1 MSMYTSPFGYDGQP
15 TVRPVLRAGRLV
27 DMSDKE
33 IDSRS
38 SSRSSTE
45 RDSPSPKPTE
55 KLYQNDNENSQK
67 DLSNMPT
74 QLAQDML
81 DNRKGLETFETLL
94 QSSQRDLHGNLL
106 HEAVIKCLRKA
117 GLVVDLNTFRD
128 WLKSLDI
135 RRNGTVSL
143 KSILTITDTLKSRLT
158 PPKIFEQQVRPPCTP
173 PHVPAKRASQNWV
186 QFTYYNLVSVAKS
199 PRPSPLRKV
208 SQVNS
213 SQPASTSLTQALAQ
227 TPNNVQVNSF
237 TRYNKLPPIN
247 SEAKKS
253 EKIEITNDSCAETTS
268 LRRSVTNLHSWLQG
282 FDAMNRAMLS
292 QCDADGLLSS
302 SELARI
308 LNNFDLVY
316 NMSLPKGLVVELIE
330 KLESP
335 AFTIDAHEFCSQF
348 LKQLQQNN
356 PALSEKNTSI

>member
-1 MSMYTSPFGYDGQP
+1 MCVWQISFSW
-15 TVRPVLRAGRLV
+15 
-27 DMSDKE
+27 
-33 IDSRS
+33 
-38 SSRSSTE
+38 
-45 RDSPSPKPTE
+45 
-55 KLYQNDNENSQK
+55 
-67 DLSNMPT
+67 
-74 QLAQDML
+74 DML
-81 DNRKGLETFETLL
+81 WI
-94 QSSQRDLHGNLL
+94 S
-106 HEAVIKCLRKA
+106 
-117 GLVVDLNTFRD
+117 
-128 WLKSLDI
+128 
-135 RRNGTVSL
+135 
-143 KSILTITDTLKSRLT
+143 
-158 PPKIFEQQVRPPCTP
+158 
-173 PHVPAKRASQNWV
+173 
-186 QFTYYNLVSVAKS
+186 
-199 PRPSPLRKV
+199 
-208 SQVNS
+208 
-213 SQPASTSLTQALAQ
+213 
-227 TPNNVQVNSF
+227 VQVNSF

-356 PALSEKNTSI
+356 PALSEKNTSIWPVYYCWIVFSPASVQNWAGLNFVDNQSDPLLLKITA